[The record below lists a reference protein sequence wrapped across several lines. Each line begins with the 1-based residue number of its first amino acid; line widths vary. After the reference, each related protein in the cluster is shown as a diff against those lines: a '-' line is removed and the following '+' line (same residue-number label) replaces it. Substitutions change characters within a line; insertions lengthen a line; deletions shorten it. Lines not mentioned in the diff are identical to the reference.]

1 MISRHTGIV
10 VYGKEWF
17 FGGDGIMHVPPVRKV
32 FYFHYK
38 DINDVLY

>member
-17 FGGDGIMHVPPVRKV
+17 FGGEGIMHVPPVRKA